1 MKFVTIYAR
10 VLGLLRQDRRIA
22 LFLAASNLAVMS
34 FQFAEPVLFGRV
46 INLLTRS
53 DSMKSG
59 QVVHGAVVLLGIW
72 AGVGLASIGA
82 SILLSMQSER
92 LAHRNRLAA
101 MGRFFQ
107 HVLALPPAFH
117 GARHSGRLMKT
128 MLTGADA
135 LFWMWLSFFKEHLAT
150 LLAIGVLLPL
160 TLFLNW
166 RLALALIVLVAVFCL
181 FTILVITRTEAAQ
194 KRVEGHYSSL
204 AGTAQ
209 DALANVMVVQA
220 FTRLS
225 AETLNFRRT
234 GEMALRQQLPV
245 LNWWALLSVVTS
257 AASTVTV
264 IVIFMLG
271 TILHLR
277 GQASIG
283 AIVSFM
289 GFAMLLVGRLTG
301 AMGFISRLFLQMPTL
316 AEFFAVLDAQ
326 SAIAEA
332 PNAKPLALSRGEV
345 RFEDVGFAYQPGVPI
360 VQALGFTARS
370 GSVTAL
376 VGATGAGKSTTM
388 ALLQRY
394 WDPAQGRITI
404 DGQDIRHVTL
414 SSLRGAIGV
423 VFQDSM
429 LFNRSIRENLLVG
442 KPDATDPQLRRACE
456 MAEALDFIEAQ
467 PEGFETLIG
476 ERGVNLSG
484 GQRQRLAIARA
495 ILKDPPILILDEA
508 TSALDAATEASV
520 SKALRQL
527 MKGRTSF
534 VIAHRL
540 STIRDADEILVFDAG
555 RIAERGDFRTLLAAR
570 GIFASLVETQILPEI
585 SDTVPNNN

>member
-1 MKFVTIYAR
+1 MKFITVYAR
-10 VLGLLRQDRRIA
+10 VLGLLRQDRGIA
-22 LFLAASNLAVMS
+22 LFLAAANLAVMG

-46 INLLTRS
+46 INLLTAS
-53 DSMKSG
+53 DSMPHG
-59 QVVHGAVVLLGIW
+59 AVVHGAVVLLGIW
-72 AGVGLASIGA
+72 AAAGLASIGA
-82 SILLSMQSER
+82 SILLSMQTER

-117 GARHSGRLMKT
+117 SARHSGKLMKI
-128 MLTGADA
+128 MLSGADA

-150 LLAIGVLLPL
+150 ALAICVLLPL
-160 TLFLNW
+160 TIILNW
-166 RLALALIVLVAVFCL
+166 QLALALILLVAVFCV

-194 KRVEGHYSSL
+194 KQVEGHYSSL

-209 DALANVMVVQA
+209 DTLANVLVVQA

-225 AETLNFRRT
+225 AEATNFRRT
-234 GEMALRQQLPV
+234 GDMALRQQFPV

-257 AASTVTV
+257 ASSTITV
-264 IVIFMLG
+264 IAIFMLG
-271 TILHLR
+271 TILHLH

-289 GFAMLLVGRLTG
+289 GFATLLVGRLTG

-316 AEFFAVLDAQ
+316 VEYFSVLDAQ
-326 SAIAEA
+326 SSIAEA
-332 PNAKPLALSRGEV
+332 PGAKPLALTRGEV
-345 RFEDVGFAYQPGVPI
+345 RFEHVSFAYMAGVPI
-360 VQALGFTARS
+360 VEALSFTAKP

-394 WDPAQGRITI
+394 WDPASGRITI
-404 DGQDIRHVTL
+404 DGQDIHDVTL
-414 SSLRGAIGV
+414 NSLRSTIGV

-429 LFNRSIRENLLVG
+429 LFNRSIRENLLIG
-442 KPDATDPQLRRACE
+442 KPDAAEAELRRACE

-467 PEGFETLIG
+467 PEGFETIIG

-495 ILKDPPILILDEA
+495 ILKNPPILILDEA

-520 SKALRQL
+520 SKALRRL
-527 MKGRTSF
+527 MAGRTSF

-555 RIAERGDFRTLLAAR
+555 RIAERGDFRNLVARR
-570 GIFASLVETQILPEI
+570 GIFAALVETQLMPEI
-585 SDTVPNNN
+585 SGTVLNSN

>member
-1 MKFVTIYAR
+1 
-10 VLGLLRQDRRIA
+10 
-22 LFLAASNLAVMS
+22 
-34 FQFAEPVLFGRV
+34 
-46 INLLTRS
+46 
-53 DSMKSG
+53 
-59 QVVHGAVVLLGIW
+59 
-72 AGVGLASIGA
+72 
-82 SILLSMQSER
+82 
-92 LAHRNRLAA
+92 
-101 MGRFFQ
+101 
-107 HVLALPPAFH
+107 
-117 GARHSGRLMKT
+117 
-128 MLTGADA
+128 
-135 LFWMWLSFFKEHLAT
+135 
-150 LLAIGVLLPL
+150 
-160 TLFLNW
+160 
-166 RLALALIVLVAVFCL
+166 
-181 FTILVITRTEAAQ
+181 
-194 KRVEGHYSSL
+194 
-204 AGTAQ
+204 
-209 DALANVMVVQA
+209 
-220 FTRLS
+220 
-225 AETLNFRRT
+225 
-234 GEMALRQQLPV
+234 
-245 LNWWALLSVVTS
+245 
-257 AASTVTV
+257 
-264 IVIFMLG
+264 
-271 TILHLR
+271 
-277 GQASIG
+277 
-283 AIVSFM
+283 
-289 GFAMLLVGRLTG
+289 
-301 AMGFISRLFLQMPTL
+301 
-316 AEFFAVLDAQ
+316 
-326 SAIAEA
+326 
-332 PNAKPLALSRGEV
+332 
-345 RFEDVGFAYQPGVPI
+345 VGFAYQPGVPI
-360 VQALGFTARS
+360 VQALGFTARP

-404 DGQDIRHVTL
+404 DGQDIREVTL

-495 ILKDPPILILDEA
+495 FLKEPPILILDEA

-520 SKALRQL
+520 SKALRRL
-527 MKGRTSF
+527 MQGRTSF